1 MDRFLSNF
9 THQFDAKGRISIP
22 APFRQVLAKDG
33 FAGVYVHPSL
43 DAPALDCGG
52 NALIAEINSLL
63 QTMPAYSQAR
73 DAFAT
78 ALLGMS
84 EVLRLEL
91 GGQGL
96 LRGTPQ
102 ECVGARLGGG
112 VRRARAQV
120 PDLGARPISNASR
133 AGAGARPAHA
143 RGARRASGAGRLVTG
158 PAAPAGLGHVPVLL
172 KEAMEALAPREGAL
186 YVDGTFGAGGYS
198 RALLEAGA
206 RVIAFDRDPSAIRG
220 GEALAASSGGRL
232 QLVEARFGELDAVVR
247 RLGVDAVDGVAL
259 DIGVSSMQFDEA
271 ARGFSLRFDAPLD
284 MRMGR
289 GGRSAADILRDEDEA
304 TIADILFHFGEE
316 RAARRIARAIVADRE
331 TKPFTSTLELAGMIA
346 RVAPARR
353 GELTHPA
360 TRAFQALRIAV
371 NDELGELARGLSGA
385 ERLLKPGGRLAV
397 VTFHSLEDRIVK
409 QFLVGRSGRGH
420 AASRRLP
427 GEPSEPEPTFDV
439 PRGQPIEPGEE
450 EARANPR
457 SRSAKL
463 RFAIRTGAPP
473 RGIDEGIEALARL
486 PARRGR

>member
-1 MDRFLSNF
+1 M
-9 THQFDAKGRISIP
+9 
-22 APFRQVLAKDG
+22 
-33 FAGVYVHPSL
+33 
-43 DAPALDCGG
+43 
-52 NALIAEINSLL
+52 
-63 QTMPAYSQAR
+63 
-73 DAFAT
+73 
-78 ALLGMS
+78 
-84 EVLRLEL
+84 
-91 GGQGL
+91 
-96 LRGTPQ
+96 
-102 ECVGARLGGG
+102 
-112 VRRARAQV
+112 
-120 PDLGARPISNASR
+120 
-133 AGAGARPAHA
+133 
-143 RGARRASGAGRLVTG
+143 TG

-220 GEALAASSGGRL
+220 GEGLAASSGGRL
-232 QLVEARFGELDAVVR
+232 QLVEARFGELDAVAR

-409 QFLVGRSGRGH
+409 QFLAGRSGRGH
-420 AASRRLP
+420 AASRLLP